1 MFMPCSDE
9 SALAE
14 SAIIAFCAALNAPV
28 VNIDALAVG
37 PARAGI
43 MIAAGEAGE
52 LNLWVRVSLISSGEG
67 ITFKFQGDPAEF
79 RDPSAAIDAAL
90 SFSEGM
96 GFLFE
101 EDLLTRGGRSGRQR
115 ALKIWNSLCGQREEA
130 RLEVVAPKPTILA
143 PRAAVAE
150 APAEIELTDALIDV
164 LPSGPDDLP
173 ATAVGSPLLT
183 KFRKGLIADRDAS
196 LKDALAQHWEET
208 TDAPG
213 KPGSEELGRVELVSK
228 PLGNEVPN
236 VSGFLT
242 RLLSSFWVSL

>member
-1 MFMPCSDE
+1 MFMPCSEE

-14 SAIIAFCAALNAPV
+14 SAIVAFCAALNAPV
-28 VNIDALAVG
+28 VNIDALEVG

-43 MIAAGEAGE
+43 MIAAAEAGE

-67 ITFKFQGDPAEF
+67 ITFKFQGNPAEF

-101 EDLLTRGGRSGRQR
+101 EDLLARGGRSGRQR

-130 RLEVVAPKPTILA
+130 RPEIVAPQPAVLA
-143 PRAAVAE
+143 PPAAA
-150 APAEIELTDALIDV
+150 AGAAAEIELTDALIDV
-164 LPSGPDDLP
+164 PPFGPDDLP
-173 ATAVGSPLLT
+173 AGAVASSVLT
-183 KFRKGLIADRDAS
+183 KFRKGLIADRDPS
-196 LKDALAQHWEET
+196 LKDALAQHREEMSG
-208 TDAPG
+208 APG
-213 KPGSEELGRVELVSK
+213 KPGSEGLGRVELACE
-228 PLGNEVPN
+228 PPGNDDPN